1 MDGQRNY
8 SRMLHSG
15 NGAFYCAFVI
25 VKLSGRFCVKPIYAH
40 VSRFVRD
47 PLLLHVPA
55 YVMLPRIIPR
65 NFLRLHTR
73 RNKTKQKKKKETA
86 NNGARHCGTI
96 CVGAKCSFTLTLTE
110 IFTQDRID
118 IRLSLQWISNLWN
131 WQNAVP
137 IKKITSIPAYKFINI
152 YTQSIYVNKFPFRYR
167 QFW

>member
-1 MDGQRNY
+1 MRGREKEKTGRTDGQRNY

-40 VSRFVRD
+40 VSRFIRD

-55 YVMLPRIIPR
+55 HVMLSRIIPR

-73 RNKTKQKKKKETA
+73 RNKKETA

-96 CVGAKCSFTLTLTE
+96 CVGAKCSFTLTRRFLR
-110 IFTQDRID
+110 RIARVFVYHFIELVICETNTMSPQWKED
-118 IRLSLQWISNLWN
+118 YFNSCLQI
-131 WQNAVP
+131 
-137 IKKITSIPAYKFINI
+137 YKYTYNI
-152 YTQSIYVNKFPFRYR
+152 
-167 QFW
+167 